1 MFELFQMISGNLM
14 IVFFHFGLRGVVV
27 GVALVAGKN
36 GLFGWALAEGIHML
50 SAVNSIGM
58 KGQ

>member
-27 GVALVAGKN
+27 GVALVAGKKIFFRDVN
-36 GLFGWALAEGIHML
+36 G
-50 SAVNSIGM
+50 
-58 KGQ
+58 

>member
-27 GVALVAGKN
+27 GVALVARKKIFFRDVN
-36 GLFGWALAEGIHML
+36 G
-50 SAVNSIGM
+50 
-58 KGQ
+58 